1 LPRIG
6 GRRSDTLRR
15 APVGLRRGVFIRV
28 GGRLKRVSW
37 HRAFGREE
45 TMDKLALCYAIFL
58 WAGYAL
64 GERGP
69 LQDWDGENRSLGTIF
84 ADLI

>member
-1 LPRIG
+1 
-6 GRRSDTLRR
+6 
-15 APVGLRRGVFIRV
+15 
-28 GGRLKRVSW
+28 
-37 HRAFGREE
+37 
-45 TMDKLALCYAIFL
+45 MDKLALCYAIFL

-69 LQDWDGENRSLGTIF
+69 LQDWDGENRSLGIIF